1 VIKIKKMKNI
11 LSMLIAL
18 LLLAGCNSRVKTIY
32 LDQMDLSTM
41 ELGWGQNQVNKSVDG
56 NPLTVAGQV
65 FDRGVGT
72 HAINKF
78 MLGLGGMGKQFS
90 AMVGVDDES
99 GELASVEFFVMGDG
113 RILWQSGI
121 MKKGDA
127 AKLIDVKLKG
137 IQKLALYVSDGG
149 DNINYDH
156 ADWAEALITFSGEAP
171 VPAISTKPEAYILT
185 PPSPTEPR
193 INYPR
198 IFGAGAGKPFLFR
211 IPVTGEQP
219 VKISATGLP
228 AGLKLDE
235 NSGIISGK
243 TLKTGTYKVEITATN
258 QKGKDTQEIEIVIG
272 GKLALTPP
280 MGWNSWNCWGL
291 SVDQQKVKAAAEA
304 FVKTR
309 LAGHGWAYINIDDG
323 WEAAE
328 RTAKGEI
335 YANEKFPD
343 MKTLANDVHALGL
356 KLGIYSSPGP
366 KTCGGYLG
374 SWEHEMQ
381 DARTWA
387 GWGIDY
393 LKYDWCSYG
402 EIATDTSLSEYQKP
416 YLTMRKCLDAVD
428 HDIIY
433 SLCQY
438 GMGDVWE
445 WGAEVGGNLWRTTGD
460 INDTW
465 ASMSGIGFGQDR
477 CSPFAKPGNWNDPD
491 MLVVGKVG
499 WGPDLHETK
508 LTPDEQYTH
517 LSLWSLLSA
526 PLLIGCDLEQLDK
539 FTLNLLTNDEVIA
552 INQDPLGKQAVRIAD
567 DKDKQ
572 VWMKKLSDGSMALG
586 LFFTGSNI
594 PEEAFT
600 WNGEMQSARV
610 GITWNELGL
619 QGKQTVR
626 DLWRQKDIGIFENG
640 FETVVPYHG
649 VVMVKVSPVK

>member
-235 NSGIISGK
+235 NSGIISGI
-243 TLKTGTYKVEITATN
+243 TLKVGTYKVEISATN

-304 FVKTR
+304 FVKTG

-343 MKTLANDVHALGL
+343 IKTLANDVHALGL

>member
-78 MLGLGGMGKQFS
+78 MLGLGGMGKLFS

-235 NSGIISGK
+235 NSGIISGI
-243 TLKTGTYKVEITATN
+243 TLKVGTYKVEISATN

-304 FVKTR
+304 FVKTG

>member
-1 VIKIKKMKNI
+1 
-11 LSMLIAL
+11 MLIAL

-78 MLGLGGMGKQFS
+78 MLGLGGMGKLFS

-235 NSGIISGK
+235 NSGIISGI
-243 TLKTGTYKVEITATN
+243 TLKVGTYKVEISATN

-304 FVKTR
+304 FVKTG